1 MLSVIGAIQRPVV
14 LSVGDDVRLGVSVGL
29 ATFDAADGI
38 DASEALRRADLA
50 MYAAKA
56 AGRSGFAWFDHR
68 LDEIRKRRSQLDR
81 DLRLALERDELFLVC
96 FNRNLILK
104 AVAWKGSR
112 RCCAGTTPSKALCRL
127 QSSFPLLKRTD

>member
-38 DASEALRRADLA
+38 DASEALRRAVLA

-56 AGRSGFAWFDHR
+56 AGRSG
-68 LDEIRKRRSQLDR
+68 
-81 DLRLALERDELFLVC
+81 VC
-96 FNRNLILK
+96 
-104 AVAWKGSR
+104 VV
-112 RCCAGTTPSKALCRL
+112 
-127 QSSFPLLKRTD
+127 